1 MFISLWLSARSFWR
15 EPITINSVFATL
27 KLSLLAFS
35 QQLRFSS
42 SELVFCSR
50 SAREEPEEVECKWI
64 LQLADAIQFL
74 HSKDLV
80 HRDLKPE
87 NVLLTATD
95 DIKIGDFGLAREF
108 TSLKETKIAQG
119 TVTTSYV
126 TCYMNT
132 FAGTPHWMAPE
143 VFPGRQGHGHY
154 NEKADVF
161 SLGILFLAILKR
173 DFIINDKGKRLY
185 GAFVNIY
192 GIGKV
197 GIGLAMHIQDRAV
210 AVSLRSPSL
219 WAPVSLQAGGS
230 NILQMIALDAL
241 KFEQKDRPT
250 AFEILNRIT
259 SFISSVLC
267 SQFSAQPPVSG
278 PQFSAQQPVLGPQFS
293 AQPPVLGPQFSAQ
306 QPVLGPQF
314 SAQSPVLGPQFPA
327 QPPVLGPQFSAQQP
341 VLGPQFSAQP
351 PVLGPQFSA
360 QPAVLGP
367 QFSAQPPVL
376 GPQVPFQPLVLGP
389 QVPTQPLILGPR
401 VPAQPLILGPQVP
414 THPLVLGPQVP
425 VQPLVLGPQVSA
437 QPPVLCS
444 QAPTQFPA
452 VLSTHVPFQSPAL
465 CTQVPTL
472 GIVY

>member
-1 MFISLWLSARSFWR
+1 M
-15 EPITINSVFATL
+15 
-27 KLSLLAFS
+27 
-35 QQLRFSS
+35 
-42 SELVFCSR
+42 
-50 SAREEPEEVECKWI
+50 
-64 LQLADAIQFL
+64 ADAIQFL

-95 DIKIGDFGLAREF
+95 DTKIGDFGLAREF

-143 VFPGRQGHGHY
+143 VFPGPRGHGHY

-185 GAFVNIY
+185 GAFVNVD

-197 GIGLAMHIQDRAV
+197 GIGLAMYYKHDPAV
-210 AVSLRSPSL
+210 AVSLRSPWL

-267 SQFSAQPPVSG
+267 SQ
-278 PQFSAQQPVLGPQFS
+278 
-293 AQPPVLGPQFSAQ
+293 
-306 QPVLGPQF
+306 
-314 SAQSPVLGPQFPA
+314 
-327 QPPVLGPQFSAQQP
+327 
-341 VLGPQFSAQP
+341 
-351 PVLGPQFSA
+351 
-360 QPAVLGP
+360 
-367 QFSAQPPVL
+367 
-376 GPQVPFQPLVLGP
+376 
-389 QVPTQPLILGPR
+389 
-401 VPAQPLILGPQVP
+401 
-414 THPLVLGPQVP
+414 
-425 VQPLVLGPQVSA
+425 VSA

-444 QAPTQFPA
+444 QAPAQPPVLGSQVLAQQPVLGPPILCPTPGIRSPSPCPTAGVRSPILCPTPGIRSPSPRPTPNIRFPSPHPTPGIRSPSPRPTPGIRSPSLCPTPVILFPSPYPIPGGIINPFSFPIPRIMYPSSQPWYC
-452 VLSTHVPFQSPAL
+452 VLRPPPNPVE
-465 CTQVPTL
+465 
-472 GIVY
+472 

>member
-1 MFISLWLSARSFWR
+1 MRPNDFAWSTLLITWSSSLMFILLWLSARSFWR

-267 SQFSAQPPVSG
+267 SQFSAQPPV
-278 PQFSAQQPVLGPQFS
+278 
-293 AQPPVLGPQFSAQ
+293 
-306 QPVLGPQF
+306 
-314 SAQSPVLGPQFPA
+314 
-327 QPPVLGPQFSAQQP
+327 
-341 VLGPQFSAQP
+341 
-351 PVLGPQFSA
+351 
-360 QPAVLGP
+360 
-367 QFSAQPPVL
+367 
-376 GPQVPFQPLVLGP
+376 
-389 QVPTQPLILGPR
+389 
-401 VPAQPLILGPQVP
+401 
-414 THPLVLGPQVP
+414 
-425 VQPLVLGPQVSA
+425 
-437 QPPVLCS
+437 LCS

-472 GIVY
+472 GIVYWGPHPTPLSETEFETEFQLIDSREILSKLPTESVLRVIPQKLKNCRIIPPRSCHGCYNNL

>member
-1 MFISLWLSARSFWR
+1 M
-15 EPITINSVFATL
+15 
-27 KLSLLAFS
+27 
-35 QQLRFSS
+35 
-42 SELVFCSR
+42 
-50 SAREEPEEVECKWI
+50 
-64 LQLADAIQFL
+64 ADAIQFL

-126 TCYMNT
+126 TCYMST
-132 FAGTPHWMAPE
+132 CAGTPHWMAPE
-143 VFPGRQGHGHY
+143 VFPGPQGHGHY

-185 GAFVNIY
+185 GAFVNVD

-197 GIGLAMHIQDRAV
+197 GIGLAMYKQGPAV

-267 SQFSAQPPVSG
+267 SQAPFQPL
-278 PQFSAQQPVLGPQFS
+278 VLGPQVP
-293 AQPPVLGPQFSAQ
+293 AQPLILGPQV
-306 QPVLGPQF
+306 P
-314 SAQSPVLGPQFPA
+314 
-327 QPPVLGPQFSAQQP
+327 
-341 VLGPQFSAQP
+341 
-351 PVLGPQFSA
+351 
-360 QPAVLGP
+360 
-367 QFSAQPPVL
+367 AQPPVL
-376 GPQVPFQPLVLGP
+376 GPQVPFQPPVLGP
-389 QVPTQPLILGPR
+389 QVP
-401 VPAQPLILGPQVP
+401 
-414 THPLVLGPQVP
+414 
-425 VQPLVLGPQVSA
+425 
-437 QPPVLCS
+437 
-444 QAPTQFPA
+444 F
-452 VLSTHVPFQSPAL
+452 
-465 CTQVPTL
+465 
-472 GIVY
+472 

>member
-1 MFISLWLSARSFWR
+1 M
-15 EPITINSVFATL
+15 
-27 KLSLLAFS
+27 
-35 QQLRFSS
+35 
-42 SELVFCSR
+42 
-50 SAREEPEEVECKWI
+50 
-64 LQLADAIQFL
+64 ADAIQFL

-267 SQFSAQPPVSG
+267 SQFSAQPPV
-278 PQFSAQQPVLGPQFS
+278 
-293 AQPPVLGPQFSAQ
+293 
-306 QPVLGPQF
+306 
-314 SAQSPVLGPQFPA
+314 
-327 QPPVLGPQFSAQQP
+327 LGPQFSAQQP

-376 GPQVPFQPLVLGP
+376 GPYVPFQPLVLGP
-389 QVPTQPLILGPR
+389 QVPTQPLILGPQ

-414 THPLVLGPQVP
+414 TQPLVLGPQVP